1 MPRSADFELHG
12 EPAAPPQFGQTLFFQ
27 NALGDDD
34 LRRRPT
40 PRPEDERD
48 LRGHFFR
55 DTTAIVHSYPFRRM
69 KHKTQVFFAPQNDHI
84 CTRIEH
90 VMHVSTIAAT
100 ISRALNLNPD
110 LAWAIGMG
118 HDLGHTPFGHLG
130 EKILSRLRGVEGF
143 RHEIYSLRV
152 VDKLANH
159 GRGLN
164 LTYAVRD
171 GIINHCGEKFEKEL
185 GPDHE
190 VKDLSAITRRDRLP
204 STWEGVAVRMSD
216 KIAYLGRD
224 LEDAMQLGL
233 VRVQDIP
240 AEGRR
245 LLGENNSEI
254 IDNLVNDLIAH
265 SLKTG
270 SIGFSDPV
278 YAAFL
283 EVKDFNYRRIYTSPA
298 LQNYHQYFERV
309 LETLYHYLNGV
320 FDRYGADPGAY
331 SQERNTLAARFG
343 DYVTK
348 MEAFYRS
355 EAGRPEDV
363 VFDYIA
369 GMTDDYAIDSV
380 REIMVPKQFS
390 VQFDRLELGLDGP
403 EGSPD

>member
-1 MPRSADFELHG
+1 MSSPHDDG
-12 EPAAPPQFGQTLFFQ
+12 AAQYGHNLFFQ
-27 NALGDDD
+27 NELSPEE
-34 LRRRPT
+34 LRTRRV
-40 PRPEDERD
+40 PRPEDATD

-69 KHKTQVFFAPQNDHI
+69 KHKTQVFFAPRNDHI

-100 ISRALNLNPD
+100 ISRALNLDPD

-130 EKILSRLRGVEGF
+130 ETILSRLRGIDGF

-152 VDKLANH
+152 VDHLTNH

-171 GIINHCGEKFEKEL
+171 GIINHCGEKFEQYLE
-185 GPDHE
+185 PDHE

-233 VRVQDIP
+233 VTREDIP
-240 AEGRR
+240 ATGRR
-245 LLGENNSEI
+245 VLGDSNSRI
-254 IDNLVNDLIAH
+254 IDTLVNDLIRE
-265 SLKTG
+265 SLRTG
-270 SIGFSDPV
+270 RIGFSDEV

-283 EVKDFNYRRIYTSPA
+283 EVKNFNYERIYNSPA
-298 LQNYHQYFERV
+298 LASYHQYFERI
-309 LETLYHYLNGV
+309 LDTLYGYLAAI
-320 FDRYGADPGAY
+320 FERYGTDQDAY
-331 SQERNTLAARFG
+331 DAERNKLAARFG
-343 DYVTK
+343 DYVCK
-348 MEAFYRS
+348 MRSFYES
-355 EAGRPEDV
+355 ESGSPSQV

-369 GMTDDYAIDSV
+369 GMTDDFAIDSV
-380 REIMVPKQFS
+380 QEIMIPSQFS
-390 VQFDRLELGLDGP
+390 VQFDKLELGLGD
-403 EGSPD
+403 ER